1 VRLFPD
7 VANLPLRPP
16 AMLAK
21 AAASLDLLSGG
32 RLELGL
38 GAGAFWDA
46 IKAMGGPVRSRGEAV
61 DALEEAIAVIQ
72 LMWCQ
77 ARSVKFEGRYYSVR
91 GVHPGPA
98 PAHSIGLWI
107 GAYGPRMLRL
117 IGRRANGWVPS
128 LSYLKLEQANDL
140 QRRIDDA
147 ASEAGRDPADITRV
161 LNLSGAIT
169 DGESRGLLQG
179 PVRQWVDDLTR
190 LTLEFGFDS
199 YLFGGAPD
207 RALERFAQEVVPQV
221 RQQVARERARAQGAV
236 TP

>member
-1 VRLFPD
+1 
-7 VANLPLRPP
+7 
-16 AMLAK
+16 
-21 AAASLDLLSGG
+21 
-32 RLELGL
+32 
-38 GAGAFWDA
+38 
-46 IKAMGGPVRSRGEAV
+46 
-61 DALEEAIAVIQ
+61 
-72 LMWCQ
+72 
-77 ARSVKFEGRYYSVR
+77 
-91 GVHPGPA
+91 
-98 PAHSIGLWI
+98 
-107 GAYGPRMLRL
+107 MLRL

-147 ASEAGRDPADITRV
+147 AGEAGRDPADITRV